1 MRILYMSHRYHT
13 NQATIMKGWIEN
25 GHQVRFL
32 SHARGSIEDYSY
44 IKPIVLGY
52 SKVYEAILWIY
63 VNIIKRKDPSAI
75 DARLKSGF
83 PPIFKLVKNIR
94 EFAPDVAIMRE
105 RSVYTICMNA
115 LCKLYGIPTI
125 LYVMNPVWDVPKK
138 MDLAHRIVWK
148 LTPKYRITPS
158 ELIGIERDN
167 LVKDEN
173 AFFAPYLM
181 EPQVSPEN
189 KEYFYNNRVNI
200 LCVGKYQERKNH
212 HLMVEV
218 FEKLVS
224 KYDIHL
230 TIVGELSSHFHEEYY
245 ARIEEYVLSHGLSNR
260 VTLLKNL
267 NRTQMFEEYKKA
279 DICAVPSTGEPGAV
293 TLLEAMAYSVP
304 VIGGSNNGTAS
315 YIVQGKTGY
324 VFKDNDT
331 SDLLEKLETIVA
343 DRELLI
349 SMGKEAYNHVLENFQ
364 FDSYFKT
371 INRVLSQIE
380 EDKKMKRR

>member
-1 MRILYMSHRYHT
+1 MSHRYHT

-25 GHQVRFL
+25 GHEVRFL

-63 VNIIKRKDPSAI
+63 VNIFKRKDPSAI

-83 PPIFKLVKNIR
+83 PPIFKLMKNIR
-94 EFAPDVAIMRE
+94 DFAPDVAIMRE

-115 LCKLYGIPTI
+115 ICKLYGIPTI

-304 VIGGSNNGTAS
+304 AIGGSNNGTAS

-331 SDLLEKLETIVA
+331 SDLQHKLETIVA

-364 FDSYFKT
+364 FDTYFKT
-371 INRVLSQIE
+371 INSVLSKIE
-380 EDKKMKRR
+380 EDKKPKKR

>member
-63 VNIIKRKDPSAI
+63 VNLIKRKDPSAI

-212 HLMVEV
+212 HLMLEV

-224 KYDIHL
+224 KYNIHL

-245 ARIEEYVLSHGLSNR
+245 ARIEEYVMSHGLSNS

-371 INRVLSQIE
+371 INRLLSQIE

>member
-25 GHQVRFL
+25 GHEVRFL

-44 IKPIVLGY
+44 IKPVVLGY
-52 SKVYEAILWIY
+52 SKVYEAILWVY
-63 VNIIKRKDPSAI
+63 VNIFKRKDPSAI

-83 PPIFKLVKNIR
+83 PPIFKLEKNIR
-94 EFAPDVAIMRE
+94 NFSPDVAIMRE
-105 RSVYTICMNA
+105 RSVYTICMNV

-158 ELIGIERDN
+158 ELIGIERNN

-212 HLMVEV
+212 HLMLEV

-245 ARIEEYVLSHGLSNR
+245 ARIEEYVLSHGLSSS

-279 DICAVPSTGEPGAV
+279 DICTVPSTGEPGAV
-293 TLLEAMAYSVP
+293 TLLEAMAYSIP

-331 SDLLEKLETIVA
+331 SDLQDKLETIVA
-343 DRELLI
+343 DKELLI

>member
-1 MRILYMSHRYHT
+1 MSHRYHT

-324 VFKDNDT
+324 VFKDNDA
-331 SDLLEKLETIVA
+331 SDLQDKLETIVA

-364 FDSYFKT
+364 FDSYFET